1 MTDKEKQA
9 MLDEMKS
16 DKEGKGNKK
25 FWNPPKDKEGTF
37 PIRFLPPLSK
47 KSEKKFY
54 FQHKVHWIDG
64 EPFECLDQT
73 IVTANGSVH
82 EADKCP
88 VCSFVKKLYK
98 TAEKG
103 SDEYKLAGELNAK
116 VRTIA
121 RVVVRG
127 KEDETVP
134 EFYEYGPTIFDMLF
148 HIMTETDFGIIVD
161 PKSGRD
167 FNLTRVGLGR
177 QSKYNTSMPS
187 LKETQIFD
195 DAEKLKKLFENAM
208 TLDYNSLIEFTTSDA
223 MEKALNDYL
232 GGGSKDEAKEEPIKK
247 EAAVAKKA
255 SAAKSEPAESDN
267 SKDDEIDNILN
278 EFTK

>member
-1 MTDKEKQA
+1 MTDKERQA

-16 DKEGKGNKK
+16 DKDGKGEKK

-37 PIRFLPPLSK
+37 PIRFLPPLTK
-47 KSEKKFY
+47 KAEKKFY
-54 FQHKVHWIDG
+54 MQHKVHWIDG

-73 IVTANGSVH
+73 LVMADGNVH

-88 VCSFVKKLYK
+88 VCAFVKKLYK
-98 TAEKG
+98 TAEKN
-103 SDEYKLAGELNAK
+103 SDEWKLAGELNVK
-116 VRTIA
+116 VRTVA
-121 RVVVRG
+121 RIVIRG

-134 EFYEYGPTIFDMLF
+134 EFYEFGPTIFDMLF

-161 PKSGRD
+161 PKNGRD
-167 FNLTRVGLGR
+167 FNLTRVGTGR

-195 DAEKLKKLFENAM
+195 DVEKLKKLFENAM
-208 TLDYNSLIEFTTSDA
+208 TLDYNSLIKFTSSDE
-223 MEKALNDYL
+223 MEKSLHGYL
-232 GGGSKDEAKEEPIKK
+232 GGGSSDKVESEPIKK
-247 EAAVAKKA
+247 EANKKA
-255 SAAKSEPAESDN
+255 AAKSEPAESN
-267 SKDDEIDNILN
+267 SKDDEIDDILN